1 MTKLRDIAQVKSGTA
16 TQPLGVEHEVLKPE
30 KICICRMCEGSGQV
44 RSDVVYP
51 MYQTFNVCPQCG
63 GKGRVRVSA
72 RMFITIKQL

>member
-16 TQPLGVEHEVLKPE
+16 IQPLGVEHEVLKPE

-44 RSDVVYP
+44 KSDEVWPIGKTY
-51 MYQTFNVCPQCG
+51 NVCPQCG

-72 RMFITIKQL
+72 RMYVTIKQL